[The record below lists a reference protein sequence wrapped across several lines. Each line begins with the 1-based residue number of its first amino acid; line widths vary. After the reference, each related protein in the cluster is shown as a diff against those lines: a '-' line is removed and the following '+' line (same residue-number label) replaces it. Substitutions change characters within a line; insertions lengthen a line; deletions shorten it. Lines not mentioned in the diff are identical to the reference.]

1 VNRPDIAHELEPL
14 FNPRSV
20 AVIGATENWNKWG
33 FSTFSSVLDRF
44 GGEVYPVNSRA
55 ESILGHKSFRRVTDI
70 PEPVDLAVFVI
81 PATAIP
87 SVMEDCAASGVRAGI
102 IITAGFAETGEAGQK
117 LQDEVLGAARKGGL
131 RFVGPNCMGLWSASS
146 NLMASMF
153 PMLVEDGPL
162 AFVSQGGN
170 IGGAVVMSAYQRGI
184 GFHRYVSCGCT
195 ADIQIE
201 DYIEYFG
208 DDPAVEVILTYI
220 EGVNDGRRFIEK
232 VSRVTRRKPVIAL
245 KPGKTDAASKAI
257 RSHSGALAGQ
267 TAMYDAVFRKA
278 GVIRVDAEEELLDVA
293 LGFLTQPLPRGRNVA
308 IVTPGG
314 SYGVL
319 CADACASD
327 GLHVVALPEK
337 TIAELDRIFPPRWS
351 RGNPIDPAG
360 DRNFIAYLTAPP
372 RILDLDEVDAL
383 IFMGLGDFSGFADMI
398 SSLGAS
404 ASRASGQLLPSAE
417 EIGRA
422 LAPFLGILASGDPAR
437 IGRSIG
443 DALSRFGPLAGIGDE
458 TDSANFS
465 AMLADAIASGE
476 IDVADLAQSLEA
488 AAATGATT
496 RTLAEAVDAILGG
509 LVRFW
514 IRSYGKPVI
523 TTSFTEALPRLQGKF
538 LSYPSGR
545 RASSVLVKLTEYGE
559 YLDGQGLG
567 REGRGAGGA

>member
-44 GGEVYPVNSRA
+44 GGDVYPVNSRA
-55 ESILGHKSFRRVTDI
+55 ESILGRKSFRRVTDI
-70 PEPVDLAVFVI
+70 PKPVDLAVFVI
-81 PATAIP
+81 PAAAIP
-87 SVMEDCAASGVRAGI
+87 SVMEDCAASGVKAGI
-102 IITAGFAETGEAGQK
+102 IITAGFAETGEDGQK
-117 LQDEVLGAARKGGL
+117 LQDEVVSAARKGGL

-170 IGGAVVMSAYQRGI
+170 IGGAVVMSAHQRGV

-201 DYIEYFG
+201 DYIEHFG
-208 DDPAVEVILTYI
+208 GDPAVEVILTYI

-257 RSHSGALAGQ
+257 RSHSGALAGH

-293 LGFLTQPLPRGRNVA
+293 LGFLTQPLPGGRKVA

-327 GLHVVALPEK
+327 GLDVVGLPEK

-372 RILDLDEVDAL
+372 RILSLDEVDAL
-383 IFMGLGDFSGFADMI
+383 IFMGLGNFSGFADLI

-404 ASRASGQLLPSAE
+404 ASRASGPRLPSAE

-422 LAPFLGILASGDPAR
+422 LAPFLGILASGDPAQ
-437 IGRSIG
+437 IGRIIG
-443 DALSRFGPLAGIGDE
+443 DALSTFGPLAGIADE
-458 TDSANFS
+458 TDSIHFS
-465 AMLADAIASGE
+465 TMLADAIASGD

-488 AAATGATT
+488 AAATGTTT
-496 RTLAEAVDAILGG
+496 RTLTEAIDAILGG

-514 IRSYGKPVI
+514 TRKYGKPVI
-523 TTSFTEALPRLQGKF
+523 TTSFTEGMSRLQGKHF
-538 LSYPSGR
+538 SYPSGR
-545 RASSVLVKLTEYGE
+545 RAARTLVKLAEYGE
-559 YLDGQGLG
+559 YLDGRGIS
-567 REGRGAGGA
+567 REGRGG

>member
-33 FSTFSSVLDRF
+33 ASTFSSVLEGF
-44 GGEVYPVNSRA
+44 GGDVYPVNSRV

-81 PATAIP
+81 PAAAIP
-87 SVMEDCAASGVRAGI
+87 SVMEDCAASGVKAGV

-117 LQDEVLGAARKGGL
+117 LQDEVVRAARKGGL

-146 NLMASMF
+146 KLRASMF

-170 IGGAVVMSAYQRGI
+170 IGGAVVMSAYQRGV

-220 EGVNDGRRFIEK
+220 EGLGDGRRFIEK
-232 VSRVTRRKPVIAL
+232 VSPVTRRKPVIAL

-327 GLHVVALPEK
+327 GLDVVALPEK
-337 TIAELDRIFPPRWS
+337 AIAELDRIFPPRWS

-372 RILDLDEVDAL
+372 RILGLDEVDAL
-383 IFMGLGDFSGFADMI
+383 IFMGFGNFSGFADMI

-404 ASRASGQLLPSAE
+404 FSRGSGPTLPTAE
-417 EIGRA
+417 EIGRV
-422 LAPFLGILASGDPAR
+422 LAPALGVLASGDPTR
-437 IGRSIG
+437 ISGMIG
-443 DALSRFGPLAGIGDE
+443 DALSRFGPMLGLGGE
-458 TDSANFS
+458 EDSPSFAK
-465 AMLADAIASGE
+465 MLADAIASGD
-476 IDVADLAQSLEA
+476 IDVAHLARSVQSEA
-488 AAATGATT
+488 PTGTT
-496 RTLAEAVDAILGG
+496 ARTLIEAIDALLGG

-514 IRSYGKPVI
+514 TRKYGKPVI
-523 TTSFTEALPRLQGKF
+523 TTTFTEGMSRLQGNHF
-538 LSYPSGR
+538 SYPSGR
-545 RASSVLVKLTEYGE
+545 RASRALIKLVEYGE
-559 YLDGQGLG
+559 YLDGQGIS
-567 REGRGAGGA
+567 RKGRGG

>member
-1 VNRPDIAHELEPL
+1 MNRPDIAHELEPL

-44 GGEVYPVNSRA
+44 GGAVYPVNSHA
-55 ESILGHKSFRRVTDI
+55 ESILGHEAFRRVTDI

-81 PATAIP
+81 PAAAIP
-87 SVMEDCAASGVRAGI
+87 SAMEDCAASGVKAGV
-102 IITAGFAETGEAGQK
+102 IITAGFAETGEEGQK
-117 LQDEVLGAARKGGL
+117 LQDEVVSAARKGGL
-131 RFVGPNCMGLWSASS
+131 RFVGPNCMGMWSASS

-170 IGGAVVMSAYQRGI
+170 IGGAVVMAAYQRGV

-278 GVIRVDAEEELLDVA
+278 GVVRVDAEEELLDVA

-319 CADACASD
+319 CADACASN
-327 GLHVVALPEK
+327 GLDVVPLPEK
-337 TIAELDRIFPPRWS
+337 AIAELDGIFPPRWS

-360 DRNFIAYLTAPP
+360 DRNFIAYLGAPP
-372 RILDLDEVDAL
+372 RILSLAEVDAL
-383 IFMGLGDFSGFADMI
+383 IFMGLGNLSGVADMI

-404 ASRASGQLLPSAE
+404 RSRASGPALPSAQD
-417 EIGRA
+417 IGRA
-422 LAPFLGILASGDPAR
+422 LAAFLGMLASGDPAQ
-437 IGRSIG
+437 IGRTIG
-443 DALSRFGPLAGIGDE
+443 DALSGFGPLAGLGDE
-458 TDSANFS
+458 TDSTHFS
-465 AMLADAIASGE
+465 TMLADAITSGD
-476 IDVADLAQSLEA
+476 IDVARLAQSLEA
-488 AAATGATT
+488 TAATGTPTQALT
-496 RTLAEAVDAILGG
+496 EAIDAILGG

-514 IRSYGKPVI
+514 TRKYGKPVV
-523 TTSFTEALPRLQGKF
+523 TTTFTEGTPRLQGKHF
-538 LSYPSGR
+538 SYPSGR
-545 RASSVLVKLTEYGE
+545 RASRVLVKLAEYSE
-559 YLDGQGLG
+559 YLDRQGIS
-567 REGRGAGGA
+567 REGRGG